1 MRLAASEVKG
11 TAIVDAGTKVT
22 QFGGALWSPVPHVD
36 ASGRLHLF
44 YTESEGDCR
53 RRSKPKSKW
62 PPGGSIKASITKAV
76 WIQNHGNNT
85 ASQWK
90 RQNEGVTN
98 GKWKIHQGLR
108 YHHTVS
114 LARLASGS
122 VYAAWQA
129 AEDTEGESDQHIRMS
144 VSRDGAKGWKQSWRL
159 NAHCRV
165 KDVVK
170 EGQKATNHA
179 VPYASGLFSQDGGRT
194 WESRGKLHD
203 AAYPDADGWALDTKT
218 TWLIENSVVELSNGD
233 LKMYFRTH
241 AGFIYQ
247 AQSSDKGMTW
257 TEPVPTSIQNPDSK
271 SQVVRLK
278 PSGPLLMVFNDHKR
292 GIIRSNHTDVKMA
305 VCLDQEPNPNSV
317 WTEPRT
323 IYGIEEDGWIP
334 KMLSN
339 KLVVLSSGE
348 WVLPFWR
355 ENAMLAKGTWPDK
368 QLPNKCVTLL
378 SLAIS
383 EDDGNSWRRIGVLR
397 GGVAPGLRF
406 HYPWILQMG
415 CKVLVAYSKFYVT
428 GFKYQENDR
437 ELGLRAVHVHL

>member
-1 MRLAASEVKG
+1 MAVCLDQEPDPNSAWTEPRTIYGIEEDGWIPKMLSNKLVVLSSGEWVLPFWRENAMLAKG
-11 TAIVDAGTKVT
+11 T
-22 QFGGALWSPVPHVD
+22 
-36 ASGRLHLF
+36 
-44 YTESEGDCR
+44 
-53 RRSKPKSKW
+53 W
-62 PPGGSIKASITKAV
+62 P
-76 WIQNHGNNT
+76 
-85 ASQWK
+85 
-90 RQNEGVTN
+90 
-98 GKWKIHQGLR
+98 
-108 YHHTVS
+108 
-114 LARLASGS
+114 
-122 VYAAWQA
+122 
-129 AEDTEGESDQHIRMS
+129 D
-144 VSRDGAKGWKQSWRL
+144 KQ
-159 NAHCRV
+159 AHCRV
-165 KDVVK
+165 KDAVK
-170 EGQKATNHA
+170 DGQKATNHA

-233 LKMYFRTH
+233 LKMFFRTH

-247 AQSSDKGMTW
+247 AQSSDKGITW

-292 GIIRSNHTDVKMA
+292 GIIRSNHTDVK
-305 VCLDQEPNPNSV
+305 
-317 WTEPRT
+317 
-323 IYGIEEDGWIP
+323 
-334 KMLSN
+334 
-339 KLVVLSSGE
+339 
-348 WVLPFWR
+348 
-355 ENAMLAKGTWPDK
+355 
-368 QLPNKCVTLL
+368 LPNKCVTLL